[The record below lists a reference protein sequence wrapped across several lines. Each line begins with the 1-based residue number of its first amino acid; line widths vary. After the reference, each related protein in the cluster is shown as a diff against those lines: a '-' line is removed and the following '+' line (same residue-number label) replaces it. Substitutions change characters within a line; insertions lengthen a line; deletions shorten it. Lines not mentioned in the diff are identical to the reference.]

1 MLNLDKYQ
9 QFAVDCKDKYI
20 CCLAGAGSGKTAVML
35 HRIARIAD
43 ETNRPD
49 KILALTFTNAA
60 AQEMRERYIK
70 LVNETAYIPN
80 FKTFHA
86 FCYELLSDP
95 NVCWKLGYSGIPAI
109 ADDSQVKATKKL
121 AMIQCRLKSTSN
133 LNQYK
138 LTMLNH
144 CVDRLL
150 HQRNLITF
158 DVLIH
163 KVTQLFVDNDPVV
176 IRYKQ
181 LYQYIFVDEF
191 QDTDELQWNFVKSF
205 NDSDIFVCG
214 DALQNIYSFRGTTN
228 KIIKKLSEDPKW
240 HTITLIDN
248 YRSDERVV
256 WFANLY
262 SRSYASDSYR
272 INMIPI
278 SDSYGNV
285 VIDRAQRINTY
296 PLINSAWLP
305 TILDIIPNDQGTTAI
320 LCRTNA
326 EVNELSDILQHENIQ
341 YTTKCTDN
349 SIDWRRYDEDE
360 EYRAEWLS
368 SSLNSTDYTTYLYKT
383 IGQSA
388 SVKISVID
396 KYFPYAHSIE
406 RQRKVDTTSNPQN
419 LYIGTIHS
427 VKGLEFDN
435 VHVVGAADFMFPLN
449 IEENQNLFY
458 VAITRAKHNLYVYT
472 TTGGALDELE
482 S

>member
-1 MLNLDKYQ
+1 MLQLDENQ
-9 QFAVDCKDKYI
+9 QLAVDCKDKYI

-35 HRIARIAD
+35 HRIARIAE

-95 NVCWKLGYSGIPAI
+95 NICWKLGYSDIPGI
-109 ADDSQVKATKKL
+109 ADDSQVKGMKKL
-121 AMIQCRLKSTSN
+121 AMIQCRLKSMSN
-133 LNQYK
+133 LNSYK
-138 LTMLNH
+138 LTMLNS

-158 DVLIH
+158 DALINR
-163 KVTQLFVDNDPVV
+163 VTQLFVDNDSVV

-205 NDSDIFVCG
+205 SDSDIFVCG

-228 KIIKKLSEDPKW
+228 EIIKKLSEDSKW
-240 HTITLIDN
+240 RTIKLVTN
-248 YRSDERVV
+248 YRSDEHIV

-262 SRSYASDSYR
+262 SRSYAPHSYR
-272 INMIPI
+272 IHMVSS
-278 SDSYGNV
+278 SDNNGNL
-285 VIDRAQRINTY
+285 VIDRVQRMSSY
-296 PLINSAWLP
+296 PLINSAWLSSMLH
-305 TILDIIPNDQGTTAI
+305 TIPDSQGTTAI

-326 EVNELSDILQHENIQ
+326 EVNELYDILQSENVRC
-341 YTTKCTDN
+341 TTKCIDN
-349 SIDWRRYDEDE
+349 GIDWTQYDEDE
-360 EYRAEWLS
+360 EYRAEWLAS
-368 SSLNSTDYTTYLYKT
+368 RLNSTDYTTYLYKT
-383 IGQSA
+383 IGQPASA
-388 SVKISVID
+388 KLAVLD
-396 KYFPYAHSIE
+396 ECFPYARSIE
-406 RQRKVDTTSNPQN
+406 QQRNVHTTSDPQN

-435 VHVVGAADFMFPLN
+435 VHVMGAADIMFPLDK
-449 IEENQNLFY
+449 EENQNLFY